1 MCNEDD
7 RCVAWSYEK
16 NNCSLK
22 DSMPLHAYR
31 PDVISGKPGNTLNKG
46 GHSLV
51 AVPVILAIFLGLTL
65 AQKEAAQTV
74 LGPDNAISR
83 ENRHLVDKC

>member
-31 PDVISGKPGNTLNKG
+31 PDVISGKPGNALNKG
-46 GHSLV
+46 SDSPKSLTFNL
-51 AVPVILAIFLGLTL
+51 ITL
-65 AQKEAAQTV
+65 RAGGDGRLRQPE
-74 LGPDNAISR
+74 I
-83 ENRHLVDKC
+83 